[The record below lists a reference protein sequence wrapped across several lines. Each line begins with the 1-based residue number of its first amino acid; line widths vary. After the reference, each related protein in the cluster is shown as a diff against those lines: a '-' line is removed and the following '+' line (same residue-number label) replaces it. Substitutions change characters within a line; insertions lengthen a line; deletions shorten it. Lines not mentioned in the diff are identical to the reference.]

1 MLSRISLDLRSLD
14 LQPLLY
20 FSNSPHEWQVES
32 IGKVDEIV
40 LFLGRDKILIAPSA
54 NGIAL
59 IGSPSEVRKMISA
72 AQWISLA

>member
-40 LFLGRDKILIAPSA
+40 LFSWPRQDIDCPVCKRNCFDRLT
-54 NGIAL
+54 
-59 IGSPSEVRKMISA
+59 VRS
-72 AQWISLA
+72 